1 MKFTILHPLALLF
14 ACRALA
20 SSAPPESSLQQR
32 TTLGPGPPSS
42 LHMHNALPETI
53 VKRQNLD
60 GPDSAAGEPGHGGRR
75 TIKTTPAQR
84 RNFRIAHGTIMATA
98 FTIGFPTGAIFI
110 RVLKPPN
117 HVYIH
122 AATQIISTA
131 MAFAGMGLGIWL
143 GLNVR
148 YLDYLHTIIG
158 FAVMACLVIQPI
170 IGLIHH
176 IRYKK
181 VKRSTWWG
189 FVHRWYGRTIIVLGI
204 VNGGLGL
211 MLAENTRA
219 GEIAYS
225 VVAGLAGLT
234 YLMVVVQWIFRTR
247 AVEKTIKKD
256 KQKKDYMEP
265 AGESRETVGLM
276 PTAEP

>member
-1 MKFTILHPLALLF
+1 MRLSIFYQLAILFT
-14 ACRALA
+14 CKALA
-20 SSAPPESSLQQR
+20 SSAPSESSLQQR
-32 TTLGPGPPSS
+32 TTPDIESPASF
-42 LHMHNALPETI
+42 HNALPASI
-53 VKRQNLD
+53 FKRQNVD

-84 RNFRIAHGTIMATA
+84 RTFRIAHGTIMATA

-122 AATQIISTA
+122 AATQIISTL

-148 YLDYLHTIIG
+148 YLDYVHTIIG
-158 FAVMACLVIQPI
+158 FAVMGCLVIQPI
-170 IGLIHH
+170 LGLIHH
-176 IRYKK
+176 LRYKK

-189 FVHRWYGRTIIVLGI
+189 FVHRWYGRTIVVVGI

-211 MLAENTRA
+211 LLAENTRA
-219 GEIAYS
+219 GEIAYA
-225 VVAGLAGLT
+225 VVGGLAGLT

-247 AVEKTIKKD
+247 AVEKTAM

-265 AGESRETVGLM
+265 AGESREAVGLM
-276 PTAEP
+276 HVP

>member
-1 MKFTILHPLALLF
+1 MKLTKFYSLALLF
-14 ACRALA
+14 ACQALA

-32 TTLGPGPPSS
+32 TAPEFGSPALV
-42 LHMHNALPETI
+42 HNVLPESLS
-53 VKRQNLD
+53 KRQNVD

-84 RNFRIAHGTIMATA
+84 RTFRIAHGTIMGVA
-98 FTIGFPTGAIFI
+98 FTIGFPSGAIFI

-122 AATQIISTA
+122 AATQIFSTA
-131 MAFAGMGLGIWL
+131 MAFTGMGLGIWL

-189 FVHRWYGRTIIVLGI
+189 FVHRW
-204 VNGGLGL
+204 
-211 MLAENTRA
+211 
-219 GEIAYS
+219 
-225 VVAGLAGLT
+225 
-234 YLMVVVQWIFRTR
+234 TR
-247 AVEKTIKKD
+247 AVEKSMQ

-265 AGESRETVGLM
+265 AGESREAVGLM
-276 PTAEP
+276 PVS

>member
-1 MKFTILHPLALLF
+1 MKLTVFYPLALLF
-14 ACRALA
+14 ACQALA
-20 SSAPPESSLQQR
+20 SSAPSESSLQQR
-32 TTLGPGPPSS
+32 AALEFGSPAS
-42 LHMHNALPETI
+42 LHNALPESI
-53 VKRQNLD
+53 SKRQNVD

-84 RNFRIAHGTIMATA
+84 RTFRIAHGTIMGVA
-98 FTIGFPTGAIFI
+98 FTIGFPSGAIFI

-117 HVYIH
+117 HVYVH
-122 AATQIISTA
+122 AATQIFSTA
-131 MAFAGMGLGIWL
+131 MAFTGMGLGIWL

-158 FAVMACLVIQPI
+158 FAVMASLVIQPI

-189 FVHRWYGRTIIVLGI
+189 FVHRWYGRVIVVLGI

-211 MLAENTRA
+211 LLAENTRA
-219 GEIAYS
+219 GEIAYA
-225 VVAGLAGLT
+225 VVAGLAGFT

-247 AVEKTIKKD
+247 AVEKSLK

-265 AGESRETVGLM
+265 AGESREAVGLM
-276 PTAEP
+276 PVS

>member
-1 MKFTILHPLALLF
+1 MRFTILHQLVLLF
-14 ACRALA
+14 AYQALA
-20 SSAPPESSLQQR
+20 SSAPPEAESSLQQR
-32 TTLGPGPPSS
+32 TAPEFGSPAS
-42 LHMHNALPETI
+42 LHNVLPESI
-53 VKRQNLD
+53 SKRQNVD

-75 TIKTTPAQR
+75 TIKTTPTQR
-84 RNFRIAHGTIMATA
+84 RTFRIAHGTIMGVA
-98 FTIGFPTGAIFI
+98 FTIGFPSGAIFI
-110 RVLKPPN
+110 RVLQPPN

-122 AATQIISTA
+122 AATQIFSTA
-131 MAFAGMGLGIWL
+131 MAFTGMGLGIWL

-181 VKRSTWWG
+181 VQRSTWWG
-189 FVHRWYGRTIIVLGI
+189 FVHRWYGRVIVVLGI

-211 MLAENTRA
+211 LLAENTRA
-219 GEIAYS
+219 GEIAYAA
-225 VVAGLAGLT
+225 VAGLAGFT
-234 YLMVVVQWIFRTR
+234 YLMVVVQWLLRTR
-247 AVEKTIKKD
+247 AVEKSMK

-265 AGESRETVGLM
+265 AGESREAVGLM
-276 PTAEP
+276 HVS